1 MLETV
6 FEEILRL
13 SLYGTIAGIGVL
25 FLSLLIHRVRAA
37 RWISLVLWG
46 LVALRLAVPFSVTS
60 AASAFRLWHLSDRIE
75 NSLDFRGTY
84 TGDYRTAPEGSA
96 QYEKAVAAGSPVETE
111 RGGGRYVYYYRRAN
125 GTIEPAKTTY
135 ETVLPAAARIWLAG
149 VAALWLW
156 AAVSYGRLR
165 AKLRFAMKISD
176 GVYESDAVPSPC
188 VAGILRPRI
197 YLTPG
202 LEGMRREHILLHER
216 MHIRYLDHI
225 WKVLSF
231 LVVSLHWFNP
241 VLWMFYRYF
250 QGELERTCDERVLA
264 RLGVER
270 KADYSES
277 LLALAMERK
286 WKMPT
291 PIAFGEDDTKDRVK
305 GILRYRKPLIAVSAA
320 AVLIGA
326 AVSVVLLTVP
336 EKDSSESAEGE
347 TQITGTDEEDREP
360 VGGEETDA
368 TTETDR
374 DPDNVERD
382 HEERVYEEI
391 EENGVRYQ
399 ARGSGIYRLEED
411 REELIYDGYAG
422 INPQM
427 TLFEGKL
434 YFITDSFY
442 FQGALDW
449 ANNAVRWVDLE
460 TFATG
465 DLPLGRN
472 PNAIIINSF
481 YIRQGIIGVYYIYP
495 RKEWEVMM
503 LYAKEDVALNG
514 KNVIEL
520 SDEEKQQ
527 YGQSITQRVLANQST
542 LTNISN
548 RVQSQNLAYLDMDG
562 DGVAEEIVL
571 EPSRSAR
578 REAPDEPLRYYRLK
592 IGEAVLE
599 DAGYNTDNTLR
610 AFSLD
615 GKTMVLAIYE
625 DGPSADPLTR
635 FYRYENGQI
644 IGAGSFETDI
654 LSCVLDGEGGISGTI
669 FKEIANSDWIR
680 VRWRMSADGM
690 LEEVPQEVYDFT
702 RGNPVELCEEL
713 PLHQE
718 IGSQETFTVTPQT
731 VKFLQTSADFNW
743 LLIETADGQRGW
755 VHVVDYEV
763 VELEKNV
770 MDVFEGGYLAG

>member
-25 FLSLLIHRVRAA
+25 FLSILMHRVRAA

-60 AASAFRLWHLSDRIE
+60 ATSVFRLWHLSDRIE
-75 NSLDFRGTY
+75 SSLDFRGTY

-111 RGGGRYVYYYRRAN
+111 RGGGRYVYYYQRTN
-125 GTIEPAKTTY
+125 GSIEPAKTTY

-156 AAVSYGRLR
+156 AAVSYGRLK
-165 AKLRFAMKISD
+165 AKLRFAMKLSD

-241 VLWMFYRYF
+241 ILWMFYRYF
-250 QGELERTCDERVLA
+250 QGELERACDERVLA

-305 GILRYRKPLIAVSAA
+305 GILRYRKPMIAVSAVA
-320 AVLIGA
+320 ILLGA
-326 AVSVVLLTVP
+326 AVSVALLTVP
-336 EKDSSESAEGE
+336 AKDSSESAEGE
-347 TQITGTDEEDREP
+347 AQITGTDEDNRKAE
-360 VGGEETDA
+360 GGEEMEAKTDQ
-368 TTETDR
+368 
-374 DPDNVERD
+374 DPDNAGRDYEERD
-382 HEERVYEEI
+382 YEEI

-399 ARGSGIYRLEED
+399 ARGHGIYRLEED
-411 REELIYDGYAG
+411 REERIYDSYAG
-422 INPQM
+422 LNPQM

-442 FQGALDW
+442 EEGALDW
-449 ANNAVRWVDLE
+449 ADNTVRWVDLE

-465 DLPLGRN
+465 DLYFGR
-472 PNAIIINSF
+472 PQDVMIDSY
-481 YIRQGIIGVYYIYP
+481 YIRQGIVGAHFTYP
-495 RKEWEVMM
+495 RELWDVMM

-527 YGQSITQRVLANQST
+527 YGQIITQRVLANQST

-548 RVQSQNLAYLDMDG
+548 RVQNRNLAYLDMDG

-571 EPSRSAR
+571 EPSRSAGA
-578 REAPDEPLRYYRLK
+578 EAPDEPLRYYRLK
-592 IGEAVLE
+592 IGEAVRE
-599 DAGYNTDNTLR
+599 DTGYNTDNTLR

-615 GKTMVLAIYE
+615 GKTMILAIYE
-625 DGPSADPLTR
+625 DGPSADPLTH

-644 IGAGSFETDI
+644 IEVGSLETDI
-654 LSCVLDGEGGISGTI
+654 LSCVLDGEGVISGAI
-669 FKEIANSDWIR
+669 FKEIASSDWIR
-680 VRWRMSADGM
+680 VRWRMNAEGM

-718 IGSQETFTVTPQT
+718 IGSDEVFTVTPQT

-743 LLIETADGQRGW
+743 LLIETADGQQGW

>member
-1 MLETV
+1 
-6 FEEILRL
+6 
-13 SLYGTIAGIGVL
+13 
-25 FLSLLIHRVRAA
+25 
-37 RWISLVLWG
+37 
-46 LVALRLAVPFSVTS
+46 
-60 AASAFRLWHLSDRIE
+60 
-75 NSLDFRGTY
+75 
-84 TGDYRTAPEGSA
+84 
-96 QYEKAVAAGSPVETE
+96 
-111 RGGGRYVYYYRRAN
+111 
-125 GTIEPAKTTY
+125 
-135 ETVLPAAARIWLAG
+135 
-149 VAALWLW
+149 
-156 AAVSYGRLR
+156 
-165 AKLRFAMKISD
+165 
-176 GVYESDAVPSPC
+176 
-188 VAGILRPRI
+188 
-197 YLTPG
+197 
-202 LEGMRREHILLHER
+202 
-216 MHIRYLDHI
+216 
-225 WKVLSF
+225 
-231 LVVSLHWFNP
+231 
-241 VLWMFYRYF
+241 
-250 QGELERTCDERVLA
+250 
-264 RLGVER
+264 
-270 KADYSES
+270 
-277 LLALAMERK
+277 
-286 WKMPT
+286 MPT

-305 GILRYRKPLIAVSAA
+305 GILRYRKPMIAVSAA
-320 AVLIGA
+320 AVLFGA
-326 AVSVVLLTVP
+326 AVSVALLTVP
-336 EKDSSESAEGE
+336 VKDSSESAEGE
-347 TQITGTDEEDREP
+347 TQITRTDKEDGEP
-360 VGGEETDA
+360 DGGEEPGA
-368 TTETDR
+368 MTETDR
-374 DPDNVERD
+374 DPDNAERD

-399 ARGSGIYRLEED
+399 VRGSGIYRLEED
-411 REELIYDGYAG
+411 WEERIYDNYVG

-449 ANNAVRWVDLE
+449 ADNAVRWVDLE

-472 PNAIIINSF
+472 PNAIIIDSF
-481 YIRQGIIGVYYIYP
+481 YIRQGIVGVHYTYP
-495 RKEWEVMM
+495 REEWEVMM

-527 YGQSITQRVLANQST
+527 YGQSITQRVLVNQST

-548 RVQSQNLAYLDMDG
+548 RVQNRNLAYLDMDG

-592 IGEAVLE
+592 IGEAVRE
-599 DAGYNTDNTLR
+599 DTGYNTDNTLR

-615 GKTMVLAIYE
+615 GKTMILAIYE
-625 DGPSADPLTR
+625 DGPSADPLTH

-644 IGAGSFETDI
+644 IEAGCFETDI

-669 FKEIANSDWIR
+669 FKEIASSDWIR

-718 IGSQETFTVTPQT
+718 IGSQETFTVMPQT

-743 LLIETADGQRGW
+743 LLIETADGQQGW

-770 MDVFEGGYLAG
+770 MAVFEGGYLAG